1 VINRNVA
8 IYGKQRTSIA
18 TADAVLPKTGTWR
31 RKIYDYVQARGFDG
45 ATDQEIE
52 IALQLSGNTERPT
65 RITLVRDGYLI
76 DTGRIRKNQLGH
88 DCIVWACANQDGLL
102 F

>member
-1 VINRNVA
+1 MINRNVA

-52 IALQLSGNTERPT
+52 SALRLSGNTERPT

-76 DTGRIRKNQLGH
+76 DTGRTRRNELGH
-88 DCIVWACANQDGLL
+88 ECIVWACADQDGLL

>member
-1 VINRNVA
+1 MINRNVV

-52 IALQLSGNTERPT
+52 IALHLSGNTERPT
-65 RITLVRDGYLI
+65 RITLVRDNYLV
-76 DTGRIRKNQLGH
+76 DTGRTRRNELGH
-88 DCIVWACANQDGLL
+88 ECIVWACTDPEGLL

>member
-1 VINRNVA
+1 MINRNVV

-18 TADAVLPKTGTWR
+18 TANAVVPKTDSWR

-52 IALQLSGNTERPT
+52 IALHLSGNTERPT
-65 RITLVRDGYLI
+65 RITLVRDNYLV
-76 DTGRIRKNQLGH
+76 DTGRTRRNELGH
-88 DCIVWACANQDGLL
+88 ECIVWACTDQEGLL

>member
-52 IALQLSGNTERPT
+52 SALRLSGNTERPT

-76 DTGRIRKNQLGH
+76 DTGRTRRNELGH
-88 DCIVWACANQDGLL
+88 ECIVWACADQDGLL

>member
-1 VINRNVA
+1 MINRNVV

-52 IALQLSGNTERPT
+52 IALHLSGNTERPT
-65 RITLVRDGYLI
+65 RITLVRDNYLI
-76 DTGRIRKNQLGH
+76 DTGRTRKNELGH
-88 DCIVWACANQDGLL
+88 ECIVWACANQDGLL